1 MKTRG
6 CDARPRAGPSTTMC
20 DPHHRPG
27 AGAEIKK
34 HTLEAAQEVAKAS
47 ASPRRP
53 LRAIAGMQTMFG
65 FVIHPDLV
73 WLAVAFVTVM
83 AGMLAAA
90 PE

>member
-6 CDARPRAGPSTTMC
+6 CDARPRAPINDIC

-27 AGAEIKK
+27 DGAEITKP
-34 HTLEAAQEVAKAS
+34 TLEAAQEMAKAS

-65 FVIHPDLV
+65 FVIHPDLI

>member
-1 MKTRG
+1 
-6 CDARPRAGPSTTMC
+6 MC

-27 AGAEIKK
+27 DGAEIKK
-34 HTLEAAQEVAKAS
+34 RKLEATQEMAKTS

-53 LRAIAGMQTMFG
+53 PRAIAGMETMFG
-65 FVIHPDLV
+65 FVIHPDLL

>member
-1 MKTRG
+1 
-6 CDARPRAGPSTTMC
+6 MC

-27 AGAEIKK
+27 DGAEITKPR
-34 HTLEAAQEVAKAS
+34 LEAAQEIAKTCT
-47 ASPRRP
+47 SPRRP

>member
-1 MKTRG
+1 MAKTRSFTT
-6 CDARPRAGPSTTMC
+6 APS
-20 DPHHRPG
+20 
-27 AGAEIKK
+27 A
-34 HTLEAAQEVAKAS
+34 
-47 ASPRRP
+47 
-53 LRAIAGMQTMFG
+53 RAIAGMQTMFG